1 MADTIIYLIILVL
14 IPYIICDINIHVIPH
29 THLDPGWLNTPEEY
43 YFNERIEDIFD
54 TMLNSLTS
62 DNKKTFVINELFY
75 FFKWYNNK
83 DKKTQ
88 LKMKKLITEKRVEFV
103 SGGYVVNDEATPL
116 YYNIM
121 DQIRIGHQYLQEEFG
136 IIPKTGWYIDSF
148 GHSAANAHI
157 LSKLNYENLVLGRL
171 HYDYLNLLKDNK
183 NIEFNWAPFSNRTIL
198 THILPLHYGFRLF
211 QEDLGKWDSE
221 FDSIIEAICT
231 DLFNNLKESSRGLRH
246 NNIMFLYG
254 DDFEFKD
261 ISLFSNIDKLI
272 DLIKKPETQEKIKRI
287 LETTETINF
296 FYSTPEKYFN
306 SMKNDLKKKGN
317 NLETFKNIDFYPLKT
332 DCFWTGFFT
341 SRPYL
346 KGYIRKA
353 SNIFF
358 IISKYFSLNRLT
370 NQNLFQYNE
379 EDNNNNNSSSN
390 LDSFRK
396 IVGLTQHHD
405 AITGT
410 CRQYVSM
417 DYIKSLKFYIDL
429 FEEIL
434 KKDLEEN
441 LNIEI
446 SNICYSHYL
455 VDQDQEHCS
464 KQFLISKD
472 TSRDKIKIGLLNP
485 QISSS
490 SSNGNKILI
499 NIEIIDSNSFYVI
512 EGVESQF
519 FCLNEN
525 NLKNKELF
533 KYKNRCFLS
542 FFYKFKKGE
551 EIAYILLNKITKG
564 KKSNKYY
571 ILNDIKDKEKIEL
584 IKKKDNIQSLI
595 FHPKEF
601 EFNLEYNNNNKI
613 NKINF
618 SYYDGMYYV
627 NADNCK
633 DGAYQFSPYNKYPE
647 KVQIDYK
654 NSFYFKSNLG
664 ITFVTRNTYTS
675 FTFFTIFYDPFFIK
689 VDHIFDSVEE
699 SYFLNRFSFGYS
711 FVLKTDINN
720 MKEDKKPIFYTD
732 SNGIETIQRKID
744 SFPYKETANVFVG
757 GNFYPVTSYIS
768 IKDENNNNEDKNI
781 VTVFNDRPQA
791 GTGYLPGSII
801 LIMQRMSYGTDEKG
815 LDETMYEQESMKSH
829 DFRTTH
835 FIAFGLDNEQK
846 KFDLINFIYEY
857 FNSASLFFKI
867 EKENNLQ
874 KQIDEKNK
882 PIIDIFNH
890 NIKTSPDIRSSYQLI
905 NNNLIIGE
913 YFRYNNELY
922 NTNKIDE
929 NNFGNVSVDFPEGVK
944 FKLFYDET
952 GINYNVKFNNNNI
965 NSFPKLINTK
975 KQSFKIEKNGF
986 LYIYFYFK
994 D

>member
-1 MADTIIYLIILVL
+1 MVEIINYLIILVL
-14 IPYIICDINIHVIPH
+14 IPYIISDINIHVIPH

-43 YFNERIEDIFD
+43 YYNERIEDIFN
-54 TMLNSLTS
+54 TMLYTLLV
-62 DNKKTFVINELFY
+62 DREKTFVINELFY
-75 FFKWYNNK
+75 FLKWYNSK
-83 DKKTQ
+83 DKKSQ
-88 LKMKKLITEKRVEFV
+88 SNIKKLINQKRVEFV

-121 DQIRIGHQYLQEEFG
+121 DQIRIGLQFLQEEFG
-136 IIPKTGWYIDSF
+136 VIPKTGWYIDSF

-171 HYDYLNLLKDNK
+171 HYDYLNLLKNEK
-183 NIEFNWAPFSNRTIL
+183 NTEFYWAPFSNKPIL
-198 THILPLHYGFRLF
+198 THILPLHYGFNLF
-211 QEDLGKWDSE
+211 QEDLGKIESE
-221 FDSIIEAICT
+221 FETNLDQICT
-231 DLFNNLKESSRGLRH
+231 DLFNNLKESLRGLRH

-254 DDFEFKD
+254 DDFQFKD
-261 ISLFSNIDKLI
+261 STIFSNIDKLI
-272 DLIKKPETQEKIKRI
+272 KLIKKKETQEKIKKI
-287 LETTETINF
+287 LDTNEKINF
-296 FYSTPEKYFN
+296 FYSTPKKYFN
-306 SMKNDLKKKGN
+306 SMKNDLEKNGN
-317 NLETFKNIDFYPLKT
+317 KLKTFKNIDFYPLRT

-358 IISKYFSLNRLT
+358 TISKYHSLNRLT
-370 NQNLFQYNE
+370 NQNLYQDN
-379 EDNNNNNSSSN
+379 DNNNNSLSN

-396 IVGLTQHHD
+396 VVGLTQHHD

-410 CRQYVSM
+410 CRQYVSA
-417 DYIKSLKFYIDL
+417 DYIRSLKYYIDL
-429 FEEIL
+429 FEQDL
-434 KKDLEEN
+434 QNDLEQF
-441 LNIEI
+441 LNIKI
-446 SNICYSHYL
+446 SNICYSNYL
-455 VDQDQEHCS
+455 VDQDQERCS

-472 TSRDKIKIGLLNP
+472 TSKDKIKIGLLNP
-485 QISSS
+485 KFSSS
-490 SSNGNKILI
+490 SDENKILI
-499 NIEIIDSNSFYVI
+499 NIEIIESNSFYVI
-512 EGVESQF
+512 EGVKSQF

-533 KYKNRCFLS
+533 KYKNKCFLS

-551 EIAYILLNKITKG
+551 EIAYVVLNKITKG

-571 ILNDIKDKEKIEL
+571 SLSSIINKEKIEL
-584 IKKKDNIQSLI
+584 IKKKDNIQNLI
-595 FHPKEF
+595 FYPKKF
-601 EFNLEYNNNNKI
+601 EFNLEYKNNNKI
-613 NKINF
+613 NKIKF

-647 KVQIDYK
+647 KVKIDYK
-654 NSFYFKSNLG
+654 NSFYFQSDLG
-664 ITFVTRNTYTS
+664 ITFVTRNTYAS
-675 FTFFTIFYDPFFIK
+675 FTFFTIFYEPFFIK

-711 FVLKTDINN
+711 FVLKTNINN

-744 SFPYKETANVFVG
+744 SFPYNESANVTVG
-757 GNFYPVTSYIS
+757 ANFYPVTSYIC
-768 IKDENNNNEDKNI
+768 IKDENNNNGDENI

-791 GTGYLPGSII
+791 GTGLLPGSII
-801 LIMQRMSYGTDEKG
+801 LVLQRMSYGADKKG
-815 LDETMYEQESMKSH
+815 LDENMYELESMKTY

-835 FIAFGLDNEQK
+835 FIVFGSNIGEK
-846 KFDLINFIYEY
+846 KLDLINFIFEY

-874 KQIDEKNK
+874 QKINEKNK
-882 PIIDIFNH
+882 PVIDIFNK
-890 NIKTSPDIRSSYQLI
+890 NIKTSPDIRSSYQLV

-913 YFRYNNELY
+913 YFRYNNEIY
-922 NTNKIDE
+922 NSNKVDE
-929 NNFGNVSVDFPEGVK
+929 NNFGNVSFDFPDDTK
-944 FKLFYDET
+944 FNIFYDET
-952 GINYNVKFNNNNI
+952 GVNYNVKFNSNNI
-965 NSFPKLINTK
+965 NSYPKIISSK
-975 KQSFKIEKNGF
+975 KQSFKVEKNAF

>member
-1 MADTIIYLIILVL
+1 MVEIINYLIILVL
-14 IPYIICDINIHVIPH
+14 IPYIISDINIHVIPH

-43 YFNERIEDIFD
+43 YFNERIEDIFN
-54 TMLNSLTS
+54 TMLYTLLV
-62 DNKKTFVINELFY
+62 DKKKTFVINELFY
-75 FFKWYNNK
+75 FLKWYNSK
-83 DKKTQ
+83 DKKAQTNI
-88 LKMKKLITEKRVEFV
+88 KKLINQKRVEFV

-121 DQIRIGHQYLQEEFG
+121 DQIRIGHQFLQEEFG
-136 IIPKTGWYIDSF
+136 VIPKTGWYIDSF

-171 HYDYLNLLKDNK
+171 HYDYLNLLKDDK
-183 NIEFNWAPFSNRTIL
+183 NTEFYWAPFSNKPIL
-198 THILPLHYGFRLF
+198 THILPLHYGFNLF
-211 QEDLGKWDSE
+211 QEDLGKNEYD
-221 FDSIIEAICT
+221 FDPNIDQICT

-246 NNIMFLYG
+246 NNIMFLFG
-254 DDFEFKD
+254 DDFQFKD
-261 ISLFSNIDKLI
+261 SSIFSNIDKLI
-272 DLIKKPETQEKIKRI
+272 NLIKKKETQEKIKKI
-287 LETTETINF
+287 LNTNEKINF
-296 FYSTPEKYFN
+296 FYSTPEKYFK
-306 SMKNDLKKKGN
+306 SMKNDLEKNGN
-317 NLETFKNIDFYPLKT
+317 KLETFKNIDFYPLRT

-358 IISKYFSLNRLT
+358 TISKYYSLNRLT
-370 NQNLFQYNE
+370 NQNLYQDN
-379 EDNNNNNSSSN
+379 DNNNNSLSN

-396 IVGLTQHHD
+396 VVGLTQHHD

-410 CRQYVSM
+410 CRQYVSA
-417 DYIKSLKFYIDL
+417 DYIKSLKYYIDL
-429 FEEIL
+429 FEEDL
-434 KKDLEEN
+434 QNDLEQF
-441 LNIEI
+441 LNIKI
-446 SNICYSHYL
+446 SNICYSNYL
-455 VDQDQEHCS
+455 VDQDKERCS

-472 TSRDKIKIGLLNP
+472 TSKDKIKIGLLNP
-485 QISSS
+485 QFSSS
-490 SSNGNKILI
+490 SDENKILI
-499 NIEIIDSNSFYVI
+499 NIEIIESNSLYVI
-512 EGVESQF
+512 EGVKSQF

-533 KYKNRCFLS
+533 KYQNKCFLS

-551 EIAYILLNKITKG
+551 EIAYVELNKITKG

-571 ILNDIKDKEKIEL
+571 SLNSIINKEKIEL

-595 FHPKEF
+595 FYPKQF

-647 KVQIDYK
+647 KVKMDYK
-654 NSFYFKSNLG
+654 NSFYFQSDLG
-664 ITFVTRNTYTS
+664 ITFITRNTYTS
-675 FTFFTIFYDPFFIK
+675 FTFFTIFYEPFFIK

-711 FVLKTDINN
+711 FVLKTSINN
-720 MKEDKKPIFYTD
+720 MKEEKKPIFYTD
-732 SNGIETIQRKID
+732 SNGIETIQRKVD
-744 SFPYKETANVFVG
+744 TFPYNESANVTVG
-757 GNFYPVTSYIS
+757 ANFYPVTSYIC
-768 IKDENNNNEDKNI
+768 IKDENNLNGDENI

-791 GTGYLPGSII
+791 GTGLLPGSII
-801 LIMQRMSYGTDEKG
+801 LVLQRMSYGVDEKG
-815 LDETMYEQESMKSH
+815 LDENMHELESMKTY

-835 FIAFGLDNEQK
+835 FIVFGSNSGEK
-846 KFDLINFIYEY
+846 KFDLINFIFEY

-874 KQIDEKNK
+874 QKINEKNK
-882 PIIDIFNH
+882 PVFDMFNK
-890 NIKTSPDIRSSYQLI
+890 NIKTSPDIRSSYQI
-905 NNNLIIGE
+905 VNSNLIIGE
-913 YFRYNNELY
+913 YFRYNNEIY
-922 NTNKIDE
+922 NSNKVDE
-929 NNFGNVSVDFPEGVK
+929 NNFGNVSFDFPDDSK
-944 FKLFYDET
+944 FNIFYDET
-952 GINYNVKFNNNNI
+952 GVNYNVKFNSNNI
-965 NSFPKLINTK
+965 NSYPKIITSK
-975 KQSFKIEKNGF
+975 KQSFKIEKNAF

>member
-1 MADTIIYLIILVL
+1 MVEIINCLIILVL
-14 IPYIICDINIHVIPH
+14 IPYIISDINIHVIPH

-43 YFNERIEDIFD
+43 YYNERIEDIFN
-54 TMLNSLTS
+54 TMLYTLLV
-62 DNKKTFVINELFY
+62 DREKTFVINELFY
-75 FFKWYNNK
+75 FLKWYNSK
-83 DKKTQ
+83 DKKSQ
-88 LKMKKLITEKRVEFV
+88 SNIKKLIKQKRVEFV

-121 DQIRIGHQYLQEEFG
+121 DQIRIGHQFLQEEFG
-136 IIPKTGWYIDSF
+136 VIPKTGWYIDSF

-171 HYDYLNLLKDNK
+171 HYDYLNLLKNEK
-183 NIEFNWAPFSNRTIL
+183 NTEFYWAPFSNKPIL
-198 THILPLHYGFRLF
+198 THILPLHYGFNLF
-211 QEDLGKWDSE
+211 QEDLGKIESE
-221 FDSIIEAICT
+221 FETNLDQICT
-231 DLFNNLKESSRGLRH
+231 DLFNNLKESLRGLRH

-254 DDFEFKD
+254 DDFQFKD
-261 ISLFSNIDKLI
+261 STIFSNIDKLI
-272 DLIKKPETQEKIKRI
+272 KLIKKKETQEKIKKI
-287 LETTETINF
+287 LDTNEKINF

-306 SMKNDLKKKGN
+306 SMKNDLEKNGN
-317 NLETFKNIDFYPLKT
+317 KLETFKNIDFYPLRT

-358 IISKYFSLNRLT
+358 TISKYHSLNRLT
-370 NQNLFQYNE
+370 NQNLYQDN
-379 EDNNNNNSSSN
+379 DNNNNSLSN

-396 IVGLTQHHD
+396 VVGLTQHHD

-410 CRQYVSM
+410 CRQYVSA
-417 DYIKSLKFYIDL
+417 DYIRSLKYYIDL
-429 FEEIL
+429 FEEDL
-434 KKDLEEN
+434 QKDLEQF
-441 LNIEI
+441 LNIKI
-446 SNICYSHYL
+446 SNICYSNYL
-455 VDQDQEHCS
+455 VDQDQERCS

-472 TSRDKIKIGLLNP
+472 TSKDKIKIGLLNP
-485 QISSS
+485 QFSSS
-490 SSNGNKILI
+490 SDENKILI
-499 NIEIIDSNSFYVI
+499 NIEIIESNSFYVI
-512 EGVESQF
+512 EGVKSQF

-533 KYKNRCFLS
+533 KYQNKCFLS

-551 EIAYILLNKITKG
+551 EIAYVVLNKITKG
-564 KKSNKYY
+564 KKYNKYY
-571 ILNDIKDKEKIEL
+571 SLNSIINREKIEL

-595 FHPKEF
+595 FYPKQF
-601 EFNLEYNNNNKI
+601 EFNLEYNNNNKN

-647 KVQIDYK
+647 KVKIDYK
-654 NSFYFKSNLG
+654 NSFYFQSDLG
-664 ITFVTRNTYTS
+664 ITFVTRNTYAS
-675 FTFFTIFYDPFFIK
+675 FTFFTIFYEPFFIK

-711 FVLKTDINN
+711 FVLKTNLNN

-744 SFPYKETANVFVG
+744 SFPYNESANVTVG
-757 GNFYPVTSYIS
+757 ANFYPVTSYIC
-768 IKDENNNNEDKNI
+768 IKDENNNNGDENI

-791 GTGYLPGSII
+791 GTGLLPGSII
-801 LIMQRMSYGTDEKG
+801 LVLQRMSYGADEKG
-815 LDETMYEQESMKSH
+815 LDENMYELESMKTY

-835 FIAFGLDNEQK
+835 FIVFGPNSGGK
-846 KFDLINFIYEY
+846 KFDLINFIFEY

-867 EKENNLQ
+867 EKENNLHQ
-874 KQIDEKNK
+874 KINEKNK
-882 PIIDIFNH
+882 PVIDIFNK
-890 NIKTSPDIRSSYQLI
+890 NIKTSPDIRSSYQLV

-913 YFRYNNELY
+913 YFRYNNEIY
-922 NTNKIDE
+922 NSNKVDE
-929 NNFGNVSVDFPEGVK
+929 NNFGNVSFDFPDDTK
-944 FKLFYDET
+944 FNIFYDET
-952 GINYNVKFNNNNI
+952 GVNYNVKFNSNNI
-965 NSFPKLINTK
+965 NSYPKIISSK
-975 KQSFKIEKNGF
+975 KQSFKVEKNAF

>member
-1 MADTIIYLIILVL
+1 MVDIIYYLFILVI
-14 IPYIICDINIHVIPH
+14 IPYIISDINIHVIPH
-29 THLDPGWLNTPEEY
+29 THMDPGWLNTPEEY

-54 TMLNSLTS
+54 TMLNSLLK
-62 DNKKTFVINELFY
+62 DKKKTFVINEIFY
-75 FFKWYNNK
+75 FLKWYNSK
-83 DKKTQ
+83 DKKAQ
-88 LKMKKLITEKRVEFV
+88 SKMKQLINKKRVEFV

-121 DQIRIGHQYLQEEFG
+121 DQIRIGHQFLQEEFG

-171 HYDYLNLLKDNK
+171 HYDYLDLLKDNQ
-183 NIEFNWAPFSNRTIL
+183 NIEFYWAPFSNKSIL
-198 THILPLHYGFRLF
+198 THILPLHYGFNLF
-211 QEDLGKWDSE
+211 QEDLGKWDSD
-221 FDSIIEAICT
+221 FDSNIDQIYT

-254 DDFEFKD
+254 DDFQFKD
-261 ISLFSNIDKLI
+261 SGLFSNIDKLI
-272 DLIKKPETQEKIKRI
+272 NLIKKPEKQENIKKI
-287 LETTETINF
+287 LNTNETINF
-296 FYSTPEKYFN
+296 FYSTPENYFN
-306 SMKNDLKKKGN
+306 SMRNDLKEKGKS
-317 NLETFKNIDFYPLKT
+317 LETFKNIDFYPLRT

-358 IISKYFSLNRLT
+358 TLSKYYSLNRLT
-370 NQNLFQYNE
+370 NQNLYQYS
-379 EDNNNNNSSSN
+379 DNNNSLSN

-396 IVGLTQHHD
+396 VVGLTQHHD

-410 CRQYVSM
+410 CRQYVSI
-417 DYIKSLKFYIDL
+417 DYIRSLKYYIDL
-429 FEEIL
+429 FEEDI
-434 KKDLEEN
+434 KKDLEQF
-441 LNIEI
+441 LNIKI
-446 SNICYSHYL
+446 ANICYSNYL

-472 TSRDKIKIGLLNP
+472 ISKGKIKIGLLNP
-485 QISSS
+485 QFSSS
-490 SSNGNKILI
+490 SDGNKILI
-499 NIEIIDSNSFYVI
+499 NIEIIQSNSFYVI
-512 EGVESQF
+512 EGVKSQF

-533 KYKNRCFLS
+533 KYKNKCFLS
-542 FFYKFKKGE
+542 FFYNFKKGE
-551 EIAYILLNKITKG
+551 EIAYVILNKITKG

-571 ILNDIKDKEKIEL
+571 SLNSIIKEKKIKL
-584 IKKKDNIQSLI
+584 INKKDNIQSLI
-595 FHPKEF
+595 FYPKEF
-601 EFNLEYNNNNKI
+601 EFNLEYSNNNKI
-613 NKINF
+613 NKLNF

-627 NADNCK
+627 NADICK

-647 KVQIDYK
+647 KVKIDYK
-654 NSFYFKSNLG
+654 NSFYFKSDLG
-664 ITFVTRNTYTS
+664 ITFVTRNTYAS

-711 FVLKTDINN
+711 FVLKTNINN

-732 SNGIETIQRKID
+732 SNGIETIQRKVD
-744 SFPYKETANVFVG
+744 SFPYKESANVTIG
-757 GNFYPVTSYIS
+757 GNFYPVTSYIC
-768 IKDENNNNEDKNI
+768 IKDENNNNGDGNI
-781 VTVFNDRPQA
+781 VTIFNDRPQA
-791 GTGYLPGSII
+791 GTGLLPGSII
-801 LIMQRMSYGTDEKG
+801 LVIQRMSYGTDEKG
-815 LDETMYEQESMKSH
+815 LDETMYEQESMKSY

-835 FIAFGLDNEQK
+835 FILFGSNSGQK
-846 KFDLINFIYEY
+846 QFDLINFIFEY

-874 KQIDEKNK
+874 TKLDGKNK
-882 PIIDIFNH
+882 PTIGMFNQ

-905 NNNLIIGE
+905 NDNLVIGE
-913 YFRYNNELY
+913 YFRYNNEIY
-922 NTNKIDE
+922 NSNKVDE
-929 NNFGNVSVDFPEGVK
+929 NNFGNISVNFPDNAK
-944 FKLFYDET
+944 FKIFYDET
-952 GINYNVKFNNNNI
+952 GVNYNVKYNNNNI
-965 NSFPKLINTK
+965 NSYPKLLEPKNHL
-975 KQSFKIEKNGF
+975 FKIEKNAF

-994 D
+994 E